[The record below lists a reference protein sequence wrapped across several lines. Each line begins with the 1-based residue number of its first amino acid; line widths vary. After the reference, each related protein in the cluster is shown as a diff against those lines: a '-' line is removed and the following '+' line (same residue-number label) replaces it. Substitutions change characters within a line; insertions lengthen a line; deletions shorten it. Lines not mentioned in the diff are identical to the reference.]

1 MNEKPRASAD
11 CLFIDGVQ
19 ISSTQGKYCRVTL
32 TTLLEIYAKKNFVAK
47 VKKELGSFQI
57 IAVQGLL
64 PED

>member
-11 CLFIDGVQ
+11 CSFIDGVQ
-19 ISSTQGKYCRVTL
+19 ISPTQGKYCRVVL

-57 IAVQGLL
+57 IAVQVLL